1 MAYRRYTDS
10 VLWPTSAMATARG
23 TPARSRFLTAVRRQ
37 SCGRR
42 PGTPAAAQAAVQLP
56 RKSRMRRP
64 SGQQNVYGSSFT
76 LHDAQASDDLAAS
89 LFGNTTGNT
98 GTSK

>member
-1 MAYRRYTDS
+1 
-10 VLWPTSAMATARG
+10 
-23 TPARSRFLTAVRRQ
+23 
-37 SCGRR
+37 
-42 PGTPAAAQAAVQLP
+42 
-56 RKSRMRRP
+56 MRRP